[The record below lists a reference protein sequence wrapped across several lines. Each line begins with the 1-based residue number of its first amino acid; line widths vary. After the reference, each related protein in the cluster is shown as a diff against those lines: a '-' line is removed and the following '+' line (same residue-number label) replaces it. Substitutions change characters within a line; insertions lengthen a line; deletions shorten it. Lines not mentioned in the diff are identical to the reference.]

1 MGENEQTHLKF
12 YRKMSKL
19 MEMGN
24 GGKRKDEEYSE
35 IEMGFVRENERQQ
48 RNGKKKIYTNIIVI
62 EK

>member
-1 MGENEQTHLKF
+1 
-12 YRKMSKL
+12 
-19 MEMGN
+19 MGN